1 MRLRP
6 IAIFIVCWALLSLAL
21 WTVLAS
27 AIYDPALRTV
37 SRYADAERAQWL
49 AWLVANAVP
58 FVAAAIV
65 IGLTAALA
73 RPARRTPPRHPATEI
88 ASQVPA
94 AAVAQRA
101 SAPIKGEAPTT
112 AVAIKGP
119 GASLSATRR
128 IYIRPAASL
137 VHSGARFGLV
147 MVRPDQQACDEIYF
161 KKLDDRGTLM
171 ARVPL
176 GAAQFKCFVDYKGQ
190 SFERVRRALA
200 HSRFSITPP
209 RSQNDFRAWFAL
221 PNDRALHGRAM
232 NQPR

>member
-37 SRYADAERAQWL
+37 SQYADAERAQWL
-49 AWLVANAVP
+49 AWTVANAVP
-58 FVAAAIV
+58 FVAAAV
-65 IGLTAALA
+65 VVGLAAALA
-73 RPARRTPPRHPATEI
+73 RAARRGPPQHPAAVIPNQMPATP
-88 ASQVPA
+88 AAQRVPA
-94 AAVAQRA
+94 
-101 SAPIKGEAPTT
+101 PIQGETLTT

-119 GASLSATRR
+119 GASLSAIRR

-147 MVRPDQQACDEIYF
+147 MVRPGQQASDEIYF

-171 ARVPL
+171 ACVPL
-176 GAAQFKCFVDYKGQ
+176 GAARFKCFIDYKGQ

-200 HSRFSITPP
+200 HTRFSIITPRP
-209 RSQNDFRAWFAL
+209 QNDFRAWFAL

>member
-21 WTVLAS
+21 WTVLPS
-27 AIYDPALRTV
+27 AIHDPALSAA
-37 SRYADAERAQWL
+37 SRYEDAEHAQWL

-65 IGLTAALA
+65 VGLTAALA
-73 RPARRTPPRHPATEI
+73 RRARRAPPRHPATKT
-88 ASQVPA
+88 ASQVPDA
-94 AAVAQRA
+94 TAAQRA

-112 AVAIKGP
+112 AIAIGKP
-119 GASLSATRR
+119 RASVSATQR
-128 IYIRPAASL
+128 IYIRPATSL

-147 MVRPDQQACDEIYF
+147 MVRPGQQATDEIYF
-161 KKLDDRGTLM
+161 KKIDDRGTLM
-171 ARVPL
+171 ACVPL
-176 GAAQFKCFVDYKGQ
+176 GAARFKCFIDYKGQ

-200 HSRFSITPP
+200 HTRFSIITPRP
-209 RSQNDFRAWFAL
+209 HNDFRAWFAL